1 MNLLTIFTNVGIT
14 DISFNGKYNELTIS
28 HGQKH
33 SRPLTLPHWTNQNVF
48 PLFSLTT
55 QPFVPSHL
63 LFANTFTSLFHP
75 PRCYNVFKAAPIV
88 AYRRSSNLSDFL
100 VRAQLR
106 NLVQHN
112 QPRGSYPCGKNCLT
126 CKYISDGQTSYIFHA
141 TGETRP
147 ITNHIDCNSK
157 NVIYMIQCNQ
167 CSKQYIGET
176 KRRLKDR
183 FNEHRRP
190 VDNPSNISKPTTV
203 SEHFLTN
210 DHSAN
215 DITLIPLELTKSNRD
230 SVRKAREAYL
240 IERGKTLEPLGI
252 NKKDEM

>member
-1 MNLLTIFTNVGIT
+1 MVIT

-48 PLFSLTT
+48 PLLSPTT
-55 QPFVPSHL
+55 QPFVPSHP
-63 LFANTFTSLFHP
+63 LFANTVTSLFHRP
-75 PRCYNVFKAAPIV
+75 VATTSKV

-126 CKYISDGQTSYIFHA
+126 CKYISDGQTSYTFHA

-147 ITNHIDCNSK
+147 IT
-157 NVIYMIQCNQ
+157 
-167 CSKQYIGET
+167 
-176 KRRLKDR
+176 
-183 FNEHRRP
+183 
-190 VDNPSNISKPTTV
+190 KPTTV

-215 DITLIPLELTKSNRD
+215 DISLIPLELTKSNRD

-240 IERGKTLEPLGI
+240 IERGKTLEPLGN

>member
-1 MNLLTIFTNVGIT
+1 MSKRKVRWPALRSVLGPILSCF
-14 DISFNGKYNELTIS
+14 
-28 HGQKH
+28 
-33 SRPLTLPHWTNQNVF
+33 LPG
-48 PLFSLTT
+48 LFSQSKIILFLRLYWCKLIWQIPTT
-55 QPFVPSHL
+55 VAFPCSIVRVISPLLCLFKNPFKSVSFLARTRCFAFSRILRHNVDHESSPRSRIIPMRKKLSL
-63 LFANTFTSLFHP
+63 LQIHIWRTNFIHIQL
-75 PRCYNVFKAAPIV
+75 
-88 AYRRSSNLSDFL
+88 YRR
-100 VRAQLR
+100 
-106 NLVQHN
+106 N
-112 QPRGSYPCGKNCLT
+112 QTY
-126 CKYISDGQTSYIFHA
+126 H
-141 TGETRP
+141 
-147 ITNHIDCNSK
+147 SK
-157 NVIYMIQCNQ
+157 NVIYMIHCNH

-215 DITLIPLELTKSNRD
+215 DIILIPLELIKSNRD

-240 IERGKTLEPLGI
+240 IERGNTLKPLGM

>member
-1 MNLLTIFTNVGIT
+1 MSENWRL
-14 DISFNGKYNELTIS
+14 S
-28 HGQKH
+28 HFFLQA
-33 SRPLTLPHWTNQNVF
+33 RERFFL
-48 PLFSLTT
+48 SLAPV
-55 QPFVPSHL
+55 PFVLAWKEIAKRHSL
-63 LFANTFTSLFHP
+63 L
-75 PRCYNVFKAAPIV
+75 RQVFDE
-88 AYRRSSNLSDFL
+88 LLL
-100 VRAQLR
+100 VVDHSQE
-106 NLVQHN
+106 
-112 QPRGSYPCGKNCLT
+112 SYPCGKNCLT
-126 CKYISDGQTSYIFHA
+126 CKYISDGQTSYTFHA

-147 ITNHIDCNSK
+147 ITNYIDCNSK

-176 KRRLKDR
+176 KRRLKNR

-215 DITLIPLELTKSNRD
+215 DITLIPLELTKCNRD

>member
-1 MNLLTIFTNVGIT
+1 MHNYTKIKDLHSRIITSLPNLYASFQSSPKINRILIT
-14 DISFNGKYNELTIS
+14 RSFPYNENRHDS
-28 HGQKH
+28 YPQ
-33 SRPLTLPHWTNQNVF
+33 F
-48 PLFSLTT
+48 P
-55 QPFVPSHL
+55 
-63 LFANTFTSLFHP
+63 
-75 PRCYNVFKAAPIV
+75 
-88 AYRRSSNLSDFL
+88 RSSLGT
-100 VRAQLR
+100 
-106 NLVQHN
+106 
-112 QPRGSYPCGKNCLT
+112 RGL
-126 CKYISDGQTSYIFHA
+126 QT
-141 TGETRP
+141 
-147 ITNHIDCNSK
+147 
-157 NVIYMIQCNQ
+157 YMIQCNQ

-215 DITLIPLELTKSNRD
+215 DITLIPLELNKSNRD